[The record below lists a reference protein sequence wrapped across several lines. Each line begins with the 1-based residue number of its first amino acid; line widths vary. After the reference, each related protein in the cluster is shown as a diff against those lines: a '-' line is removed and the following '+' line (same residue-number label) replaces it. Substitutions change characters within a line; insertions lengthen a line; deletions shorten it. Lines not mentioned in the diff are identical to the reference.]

1 MSNDG
6 NPEILWSV
14 PLCGLRMERDVDLR
28 IKGHLYEIAS
38 VNDEVLESRQGF
50 PASER
55 GYRKT
60 PESVVAIAG
69 PDLLDEMAA
78 YIEEYIQDRHE
89 RPRIKPFG
97 KRHGAAF
104 LRPAILP
111 TNISTLPK
119 SGGYE
124 QRF

>member
-1 MSNDG
+1 M
-6 NPEILWSV
+6 
-14 PLCGLRMERDVDLR
+14 MERDVDLR

-60 PESVVAIAG
+60 LESVVDIAG

-78 YIEEYIQDRHE
+78 YIKEYIQDHHE
-89 RPRIKPFG
+89 RPPNQTVRIEARSLVSKAGHPPDEYLN
-97 KRHGAAF
+97 AA
-104 LRPAILP
+104 
-111 TNISTLPK
+111 
-119 SGGYE
+119 
-124 QRF
+124 